1 LSYFLKAG
9 EAPMLHQPE
18 STSQNVKTITKKAKN
33 KRGALKIFIGF
44 APGVGK
50 TFTMLCSA
58 QKELVQGRDVI
69 VGCVDNNQQYS
80 LEPLLQQFEQL
91 PFSEHQGMSSPNYI
105 FDLDRALARKPQ
117 LIVLD
122 NLGYRNS
129 AGSRHKKRYQEIEEM
144 LQAGIDVYT
153 TLNIQQ
159 LESLTD
165 IVSPY
170 IAFSEPER
178 VPDHILDGAD
188 FVEFIDCDPEQLI
201 ARYQQGLIFKS
212 EAEMASYALLFQ
224 QESLTALRQIAL
236 RTVAKHLKRIASQQS
251 LKTTQND
258 ERIKDHLLVCVSAA
272 ESNKKVIRTAAR
284 MAEVFHARFTAL
296 YVETSQSKED
306 DTFNSEGLRENFRL
320 AEQLGAQ
327 IATVYGDDIPL
338 QITEYVKTSGV
349 SKIVL
354 GRSPEHKRSFSKMS
368 IVDKLIGLEPNIE
381 TYIIPYSRYV
391 AKRKFPIRKFETS
404 ISWMDAIKTT
414 LILFMCTLAGLWFQ
428 ALGFREANIITV
440 FILGALVNAMV
451 TQGRLY
457 SGITSIIS
465 VLIFNFLFTAPRYS
479 FQAYDSSYIV
489 TFVVMLIA
497 SFMTSTLTIRVRKQA
512 RQSAQKAYR
521 TEVLLETSRK
531 LQQANSASAI
541 MEETARQMVKLL
553 DKTVAFY
560 PVNNDKTEQPI
571 LIAKPGLTAGQVQGL
586 ISDKEYI
593 VADWVLRNNK
603 SAGATTD
610 TFSNVQWLYTAV
622 RGGEKVHA
630 VAAIDLGE
638 QEPVDIFQKSL
649 MIAMLGECALALDKE
664 YLSEHQKS
672 ISMQIQQEQLRAD
685 LLRGISHDLRTP
697 LTSISGNAGIL
708 ISNDQVL
715 SEEQR
720 KGLYVDIYDDSVWLN
735 HLVENVLAISRIENG
750 VLNFNFQIEVI
761 EDVILEALQHV
772 KREKSSHIINMNLPD
787 EILMASMD
795 SRLIV
800 QVLINLIDNAIKYTE
815 AGTAITISAR
825 QENEMV
831 MIEVADLG
839 PGIPNKDK
847 PKIFETFYT
856 LKSNVD
862 GRRSLGLG
870 LSLCKSIIEAHE
882 GKIGLHDHYPCGTV
896 FWFTLPAAEVSI
908 DE

>member
-1 LSYFLKAG
+1 MS
-9 EAPMLHQPE
+9 HQPE
-18 STSQNVKTITKKAKN
+18 DVLQNVKATRNQANN

-44 APGVGK
+44 SPGVGK
-50 TFTMLCSA
+50 TFTMLCNA
-58 QKELVQGRDVI
+58 HKELVQGRDVI
-69 VGCVDNNQQYS
+69 IGCVQNNQKYS
-80 LEPLLQQFEQL
+80 LESLLQQFEHL
-91 PFSEHQGMSSPNYI
+91 PFIEHHGMSYPNYN

-122 NLGYRNS
+122 NLGYRNK
-129 AGSRHKKRYQEIEEM
+129 AGSRHKKRYQDIEEL

-178 VPDHILDGAD
+178 IPDHVLDGAD
-188 FVEFIDCDPEQLI
+188 FIEFIDCDIEQLMT
-201 ARYQQGLIFKS
+201 RYEQGLIFKS
-212 EAEMASYALLFQ
+212 EKEMASYKLLFQ
-224 QESLTALRQIAL
+224 KERLLALREIAL
-236 RTVAKHLKRIASQQS
+236 RTVAQQLKRIASQQS
-251 LKTTQND
+251 MKTKQND
-258 ERIKDHLLVCVSAA
+258 ESIKDHLLVCVSAA

-296 YVETSQSKED
+296 YVETTQSKED
-306 DTFNSEGLRENFRL
+306 EKFNSAGLRDNFRL

-338 QITEYVKTSGV
+338 QITEYVKTSRV

-354 GRSPEHKRSFSKMS
+354 GRSPERKRSFSKTT

-381 TYIIPYSRYV
+381 TYIIPYSRYKE
-391 AKRKFPIRKFETS
+391 KRKFSIRKFES
-404 ISWMDAIKTT
+404 SFSWMDAFKTT
-414 LILFMCTLAGLWFQ
+414 LILLMCTLAGLWFQ

-440 FILGALVNAMV
+440 FILGALINAMV

-560 PVNNDKTEQPI
+560 PVHNDKTESPI
-571 LIAKPGLTAGQVQGL
+571 LIAKPDLTAEQVQGL

-610 TFSNVQWLYTAV
+610 TFSNVRWLYFAV
-622 RGGEKVHA
+622 RSGEKVHA

-638 QEPVDIFQKSL
+638 QEPVDTFQKSL

-672 ISMQIQQEQLRAD
+672 ISLQIEQEQLRAN

-708 ISNDQVL
+708 ISNGSVL
-715 SEEQR
+715 SQEQV
-720 KGLYVDIYDDSVWLN
+720 KGLYADIYDDSVWLN

-772 KREKSSHIINMNLPD
+772 KREKANHIINMNLPD
-787 EILMASMD
+787 EILMAAMD

-815 AGTAITISAR
+815 VGTAITISAR
-825 QENEMV
+825 QENQNV
-831 MIEVADLG
+831 LIEVADLG
-839 PGIPNKDK
+839 AGIPDKDK

-882 GKIGLHDHYPCGTV
+882 GKIGLRDHYPCGTV
-896 FWFTLPAAEVSI
+896 FWFTLPAAEVNF